1 LVQTSA
7 TDPVTLGSIVAVLTA
22 VALAA
27 CFWPAR
33 RATHLD
39 PVIALRYE

>member
-1 LVQTSA
+1 MQTSA
-7 TDPVTLGSIVAVLTA
+7 ADPATLVSIAILLVA

-33 RATHLD
+33 RATRLD
-39 PVIALRYE
+39 PVTALRYE